1 MDPVETRERNLRQA
15 ERLDR
20 ERRLREQEQ
29 SRRRLREAERELRER
44 PPSGLGKRL
53 RERAAREA
61 RRMDVLIGLD
71 LGQLRD
77 PTALCVAEVV
87 ARPTGRITETDL
99 HDGSLW
105 REPERE
111 TAYRVRHVERL
122 PLRTPFRQV
131 GRRVADMVETLQV
144 YAEEKDRDLRLYVLG
159 DATGLGRPAI
169 EQVREEVGTR
179 IPVSMV
185 TVTSGEGL
193 TGSLGSSEV
202 KVSKTYLVT
211 RTAALLQRGLVEFPG
226 TPEAA
231 LLADELRSFTIRAT
245 RRGLQAEA
253 ERTGEGH
260 GDLAFALMLAVLFDP
275 QLRLALSTGR
285 RLFK

>member
-1 MDPVETRERNLRQA
+1 MDPVETREGNLRQQA
-15 ERLDR
+15 ELIRQ
-20 ERRLREQEQ
+20 RRIREQEQ
-29 SRRRLREAERELRER
+29 SRQRLRQAESERLVR

-61 RRMDVLIGLD
+61 RRMDVLIGID

-77 PTALCVAEVV
+77 PTALVVAEAVG
-87 ARPTGRITETDL
+87 RPTGAKTEAVL
-99 HDGSLW
+99 SDGSLW
-105 REPERE
+105 LEDERE
-111 TAYRVRHVERL
+111 TAYAVRHVERL

-131 GRRVADMVETLQV
+131 GRRTAEIVQTL
-144 YAEEKDRDLRLYVLG
+144 EEMAQNERDLHLYVLG

-169 EQVREEVGTR
+169 EQIREEVGTR

-193 TGSLGSSEV
+193 TGHLGSLEV
-202 KVSKTYLVT
+202 KVSKTHLVT
-211 RTAALLQRGLVEFPG
+211 RTAALLQRGLIDLPD
-226 TPEAA
+226 TPEAE

-275 QLRLALSTGR
+275 RLRMAVATGR
-285 RLFK
+285 RLFR

>member
-1 MDPVETRERNLRQA
+1 MDPVETRERMARQSA
-15 ERLDR
+15 ELTRQRLI
-20 ERRLREQEQ
+20 REQEA
-29 SRRRLREAERELRER
+29 SRRRLREAERER

-77 PTALCVAEVV
+77 PTALVVAEVV
-87 ARPTGRITETDL
+87 ARPTGRMTERVL
-99 HDGSLW
+99 PDGSLW
-105 REPERE
+105 VEEEGE
-111 TAYRVRHVERL
+111 TAYAVRHVERL

-144 YAEEKDRDLRLYVLG
+144 YAEEEGRDPRLYVLG

-169 EQVREEVGTR
+169 EQIREEVGTR
-179 IPVSMV
+179 VPVSMV
-185 TVTSGEGL
+185 SVTSGEGL
-193 TGSLGSSEV
+193 TGSLGSLEV
-202 KVSKTYLVT
+202 KVSKVYLVT
-211 RTAALLQRGLVEFPG
+211 RTAALLQRRLVELPDA
-226 TPEAA
+226 PEAE
-231 LLADELRSFTIRAT
+231 LLADELRSFTVRAT

-275 QLRLALSTGR
+275 RLRMVVPTGR
-285 RLFK
+285 RLFR